1 MSTIALFGAAGKV
14 GTRITNTLKDG
25 LPICC
30 RP

>member
-1 MSTIALFGAAGKV
+1 MSTITLFDAAGKV
-14 GTRITNTLKDG
+14 GTRITHALKDA